1 MSNRNKFVRLN
12 SQKCSK
18 IWDEIE
24 KEKFFKENEEHKID
38 INKINLKK

>member
-12 SQKCSK
+12 AQKCSK

-24 KEKFFKENEEHKID
+24 KEKFFKEKNIKLIL
-38 INKINLKK
+38 IKLI